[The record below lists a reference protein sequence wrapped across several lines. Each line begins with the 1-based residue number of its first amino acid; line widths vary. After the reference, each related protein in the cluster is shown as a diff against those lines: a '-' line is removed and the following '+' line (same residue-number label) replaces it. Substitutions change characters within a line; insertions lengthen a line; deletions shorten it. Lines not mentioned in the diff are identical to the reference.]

1 MWAQRMR
8 VPGVFEAVDVPA
20 PSAAELPDGAVLLR
34 TLAGGICGSDLPK
47 LRGAKGAVLGP
58 RGEFLPG
65 RPGFPMH
72 EVVGEVVASRHPE
85 VVTGSRVVGWAAK
98 SDALAEYVVTDGEQ
112 LNIYDPRFEPREAVL
127 IQSLACVLYAL
138 ERVPLD
144 GRDVVILGAGPIGAL
159 FAHAAKDAGARRVTG
174 IDPVGRS
181 ELPPLL
187 GFDETLATTSG
198 HWSGHVGAG
207 ERPQVVIE
215 AVGHQVA
222 TLEHAI
228 AGVAPGGTVLY
239 FGIPDDEIYP
249 LDMESL
255 MRKNLALIGGVTR
268 DRRRALARA
277 DEYLQKN
284 PGLYEALVTHEFDR
298 GSVQQ
303 AFDVASRASAGR
315 LKVVLRSAE
324 RSAET
329 PLTKRPGR
337 DARPGPFHVPHP
349 WALRPSWIILQ
360 TRSGVSGSA
369 SAQTPVACWTAAA
382 IAPPTGILAPSPTP
396 LAPYGPVPSRRS

>member
-1 MWAQRMR
+1 VWAQRMR
-8 VPGVFEAVDVPA
+8 VPGVFETVDAPA
-20 PSAAELPDGAVLLR
+20 PSADDLADGSVLLR

-47 LRGAKGAVLGP
+47 VRGAKGAVLGP
-58 RGEFLPG
+58 RGEFRPG

-72 EVVGEVVASRHPE
+72 EVVGEVVASRHRE
-85 VVTGSRVVGWAAK
+85 VAAGTTVVGWAAR
-98 SDALAEYVVTDGEQ
+98 SDAIADFVVTDGEQ
-112 LNIYDPRFEPREAVL
+112 LNVYDGRFEPREAVL

-138 ERVPLD
+138 ERVPLA
-144 GRDVVILGAGPIGAL
+144 GLDVVILGAGPIGAL

-174 IDPVGRS
+174 VDPVDRS
-181 ELPPLL
+181 GVSPVL

-198 HWSGHVGAG
+198 HWAGHAGAG

-249 LDMESL
+249 LNMESL

-268 DRRRALARA
+268 DRRRSLARA
-277 DEYLQKN
+277 DEYLQKH

-303 AFDVASRASAGR
+303 AFDAASQASADR
-315 LKVVLRSAE
+315 LKVVLS
-324 RSAET
+324 
-329 PLTKRPGR
+329 L
-337 DARPGPFHVPHP
+337 D
-349 WALRPSWIILQ
+349 
-360 TRSGVSGSA
+360 
-369 SAQTPVACWTAAA
+369 
-382 IAPPTGILAPSPTP
+382 
-396 LAPYGPVPSRRS
+396 